1 VNITERGFSATARL
15 DYRFNRWLAMRGS
28 YIYQRLDSTA
38 AGSSFHANTFLLG
51 LRVNP

>member
-1 VNITERGFSATARL
+1 
-15 DYRFNRWLAMRGS
+15 MRGS
-28 YIYQRLDSTA
+28 YIYQRLDSTS